1 MNNVLL
7 SFKRK
12 RLFNFFL
19 NKEIELDFKTA
30 TTNISIFGGT
40 GVGKTTS
47 ICYPLLHNL
56 VDKKCSGL
64 VLDVKGDYSNIARNI
79 NLNNKSDKPF
89 LLLGIK
95 EDCEEFN
102 IISGIDSVK
111 LRIYLKESLYEP
123 ESDNNSYW
131 GMNGIEDTILIYEIL
146 KKINDKHNPTLADLY
161 YFLVNNN
168 HLNILVKKIFELD
181 NKLYQKILQ
190 RVFTDQFS
198 VFNFES
204 DSNYINEQRTWQLS
218 KILKNLK
225 PFYED
230 DLLRQQFCN
239 NKNVINYSKI
249 IYKDKKIFTIELPI
263 TKYNESAIFCLK
275 ILKSIFIDTIRKQ
288 NIDIL
293 KMVGYGKNK
302 FTFLLIDEYQQFI
315 NPTSS
320 PSMNDNN
327 WFDISRGYGH
337 INIISTQSIDS
348 LVAKSNE
355 SHVNQLIGNTRNIIH
370 MSTNA
375 IKSLEHISI
384 LSSVKI
390 MKNLLLQK
398 EDQAYIYIGKN
409 QTTRKGVSGKILT
422 GKSKHKRMNY
432 FINNVVKYIEVM
444 NKSISN
450 IEPYNE
456 NQFINKEEIFDIND
470 IREKQKVEYINTGN
484 NLWKRTKNPI
494 NIIDKKVCIITSRSE
509 SSGFKDF
516 NITINKLG
524 IEFKEVNVYS
534 VIYNNKL
541 SIDIYRNKDT
551 RSIFKKDCLILYIRG
566 GGDMENCF
574 LNESNH
580 IEKIKESIVNKNITI
595 GIGYGHA
602 DDHFQM
608 VDEGIC
614 KIWDITPTSLA
625 YKIKEYYLNNE

>member
-1 MNNVLL
+1 M
-7 SFKRK
+7 
-12 RLFNFFL
+12 
-19 NKEIELDFKTA
+19 
-30 TTNISIFGGT
+30 
-40 GVGKTTS
+40 
-47 ICYPLLHNL
+47 
-56 VDKKCSGL
+56 
-64 VLDVKGDYSNIARNI
+64 
-79 NLNNKSDKPF
+79 
-89 LLLGIK
+89 
-95 EDCEEFN
+95 
-102 IISGIDSVK
+102 IIIG
-111 LRIYLKESLYEP
+111 
-123 ESDNNSYW
+123 
-131 GMNGIEDTILIYEIL
+131 LIYPEVGH
-146 KKINDKHNPTLADLY
+146 IN
-161 YFLVNNN
+161 
-168 HLNILVKKIFELD
+168 
-181 NKLYQKILQ
+181 
-190 RVFTDQFS
+190 
-198 VFNFES
+198 
-204 DSNYINEQRTWQLS
+204 
-218 KILKNLK
+218 
-225 PFYED
+225 
-230 DLLRQQFCN
+230 
-239 NKNVINYSKI
+239 
-249 IYKDKKIFTIELPI
+249 
-263 TKYNESAIFCLK
+263 
-275 ILKSIFIDTIRKQ
+275 
-288 NIDIL
+288 
-293 KMVGYGKNK
+293 
-302 FTFLLIDEYQQFI
+302 
-315 NPTSS
+315 
-320 PSMNDNN
+320 
-327 WFDISRGYGH
+327 

-390 MKNLLLQK
+390 MKKLLLQN

-422 GKSKHKRMNY
+422 GKSKHPRMNY
-432 FINNVVKYIEVM
+432 FINNAVKYIEIM
-444 NKSISN
+444 NKNISN

-456 NQFINKEEIFDIND
+456 NQFINKEEIFDI
-470 IREKQKVEYINTGN
+470 REKQKVEYINTGN
-484 NLWKRTKNPI
+484 NLWERTKNPI

-566 GGDMENCF
+566 GGNMENCF
-574 LNESNH
+574 LNENNH
-580 IEKIKESIVNKNITI
+580 IEKIRESIVNKNITI